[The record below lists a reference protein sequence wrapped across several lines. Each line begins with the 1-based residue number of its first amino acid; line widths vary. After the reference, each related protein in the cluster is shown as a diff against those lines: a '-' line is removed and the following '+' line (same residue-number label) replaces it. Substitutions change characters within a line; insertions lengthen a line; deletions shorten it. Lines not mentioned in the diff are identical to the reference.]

1 MSASGAPGASPGRAV
16 RIVLVDDHEVVRAG
30 LRMLLSGFGDLD
42 VVGEAADGAQA
53 LDVVSDT
60 DPDVVVMDLSM
71 PGMDGVTA
79 TGRICAEHPEVR
91 VLVLT
96 TFADRDHVTAAID
109 AGALGYVLKDAD
121 PPTLAGAIRAAARGE
136 SPLDPRA
143 ARALLDRRRAGTD
156 GGGGG
161 TGAAQGQAAPD
172 PGPAGVHQPGPA
184 AAGPGS
190 GGRGN
195 PDLTARELEV
205 LSLVGQGLSNRLIAR
220 RLGISEKTVKAHLT
234 RVFSQVGVS
243 DRVQAA
249 LWWQRHGTGP

>member
-1 MSASGAPGASPGRAV
+1 MSAPGATDASPGRV
-16 RIVLVDDHEVVRAG
+16 IRLVLVDDHEVVRAG
-30 LRMLLSGFGDLD
+30 LRMLLSGLSDLE

-53 LDVVSDT
+53 LDVVSVT
-60 DPDVVVMDLSM
+60 EPDVVVMDLSM
-71 PGMDGVTA
+71 PGMDGVAATA
-79 TGRICAEHPEVR
+79 RICAEHPQVG

-121 PPTLAGAIRAAARGE
+121 PATLAGAIRAAARGE

-143 ARALLDRRRAGTD
+143 ARMLLVRRRAGGD
-156 GGGGG
+156 G
-161 TGAAQGQAAPD
+161 D
-172 PGPAGVHQPGPA
+172 GPTSATPA
-184 AAGPGS
+184 A
-190 GGRGN
+190 GN
-195 PDLTARELEV
+195 GATDRATADLTARELEV

-234 RVFSQVGVS
+234 RVFTQVGVT

-249 LWWQRHGTGP
+249 LWWQRHGSA